1 MDRKKSLVVLQSGDI
16 FDILVVGGG
25 ATGSGIALDAASRG
39 LKTALVEMRDFAE
52 GTSSKSTKMVH
63 GGVRY
68 LEKAVK
74 RLDREQWDLVKEGL
88 HERGIFLK
96 NAPHLATPLSFVTPL
111 YSWIDVP
118 QVFIGLKL
126 YDWLSGRWSLGASSF
141 LSKKEVLARFP
152 MVNEKNLKA
161 GVIYYDG
168 QFNDARMTV
177 YLLKTA
183 AVEGAVIA
191 NHIEVINLLKDNG
204 IVCGVTAKDC
214 ISGEKFNIKAKCVVN
229 ATGPFTDS
237 LRKMDEPDATEILK
251 VSSGIHI
258 ALDKRFAPPEAG
270 LMIPETED
278 GRVLFVIPWENH
290 AIIGTTDEPEK
301 VREHPEVSEEDI
313 DYVLR
318 HINHYFT
325 MGVTRADVK
334 AAWSGL
340 RPLVM
345 DPKKVNTQELAR
357 THVIVKNPSG
367 LVTISGGKW
376 TSYRRMA
383 EDLVNMVVKDLALNH
398 AGVCRTKELPI
409 IGGAAYSADDFKKLL
424 KTFSLDED
432 IAIHLNR
439 FYGDQAA
446 DVAELAKAENYGQRL
461 HQEYPYIEAEVI
473 HAVRED
479 MAVHAADVLIRR
491 LPIGLLDFDASR
503 QVAEKVIS
511 LMTHEYNWDTTM
523 QDTEKTLL
531 LQRLNK
537 AV

>member
-1 MDRKKSLVVLQSGDI
+1 MDRKESVAALRAGTI

-74 RLDREQWDLVKEGL
+74 RLDREQWNLVKEGL

-96 NAPHLATPLSFVTPL
+96 NAPHLAIPLSFVTPL

-126 YDWLSGRWSLGASSF
+126 YDWLSGKWSLGASSF

-161 GVIYYDG
+161 GVGYYDG
-168 QFNDARMTV
+168 QFNDARMAL

-183 AVEGAVIA
+183 SREGAVIA
-191 NHIEVINLLKDNG
+191 NHIEVVDLLKG
-204 IVCGVTAKDC
+204 EGKVVGAVAKDC
-214 ISGEKFNIKAKCVVN
+214 LTGEEFSIKAKCVVN
-229 ATGPFTDS
+229 ATGPFTDG
-237 LRKMDEPDATEILK
+237 LRKMDEPDAAEILK

-258 ALDKRFAPPEAG
+258 ALDKRFAPPETG

-278 GRVLFVIPWENH
+278 GRVLFVIPWEDH
-290 AIIGTTDEPEK
+290 AIIGTTDEPER
-301 VREHPEVSEEDI
+301 VRERPEVSEEDI

-345 DPKKVNTQELAR
+345 DPEKANTQELAR

-367 LVTISGGKW
+367 MVTISGGKW

-383 EDLVNMVVKDLALNH
+383 EDLVDMVVKDFSFTH
-398 AGVCRTKELPI
+398 AGECKTRNLPVV
-409 IGGAAYSADDFKKLL
+409 GGAAYSADGFQALMQK
-424 KTFSLDED
+424 FSLEED
-432 IAIHLNR
+432 IALHLNR

-446 DVAELAKAENYGQRL
+446 EIALLAQDEGYAQRL

-479 MAVHAADVLIRR
+479 MALHATDMVVRR
-491 LPIGLLDFDASR
+491 LPLGLLDFAASR
-503 QVAEKVIS
+503 EVAERVIV
-511 LMTHEYNWDTTM
+511 LMAQEYGWDTAARE
-523 QDTEKTLL
+523 TEKALL
-531 LQRLNK
+531 LQRLDK

>member
-1 MDRKKSLVVLQSGDI
+1 MDRKESVAALQAGSV

-52 GTSSKSTKMVH
+52 GTSSRSTKMVH

-74 RLDREQWDLVKEGL
+74 RLDREQWELVKEGL

-96 NAPHLATPLSFVTPL
+96 NAPHLAAPLFFVTPL

-126 YDWLSGRWSLGASSF
+126 YDWLSGKWSLGASSF

-152 MVNEKNLKA
+152 MVNEKKLKG
-161 GVIYYDG
+161 GVSYYDG
-168 QFNDARMTV
+168 QFNDVRMTL

-183 AVEGAVIA
+183 AKEGAVIA
-191 NHIEVINLLKDNG
+191 NHLEVVDLLKEEG
-204 IVCGVTAKDC
+204 KVVGALAKDC
-214 ISGEKFNIKAKCVVN
+214 LTGEEFNIKARCVVN
-229 ATGPFTDS
+229 ATGPFTDG
-237 LRKMDEPDATEILK
+237 LRKMDEPDAEEMLK

-258 ALDKRFAPPEAG
+258 VLDKRFAPPETG

-290 AIIGTTDEPEK
+290 AIIGTTDEPDR
-301 VREHPEVSEEDI
+301 VRERPEVSEEDI

-318 HINHYFT
+318 HINNYFT
-325 MGVTRADVK
+325 MGVTRADIK
-334 AAWSGL
+334 AVWSGL

-345 DPKKVNTQELAR
+345 DPDKENTQELAR
-357 THVIVKNPSG
+357 NHVMVKNSSG

-383 EDLVNMVVKDLALNH
+383 EELVDMVVKEFSLTH
-398 AGVCRTKELPI
+398 AGECRTKELPI
-409 IGGAAYSADDFKKLL
+409 VGGAAYSADGFKHLVD
-424 KTFSLDED
+424 TFSLEED
-432 IAIHLNR
+432 IAVHLNR

-446 DVAELAKAENYGQRL
+446 ELAELAKNEGYGARV
-461 HQEYPYIEAEVI
+461 HQDYPYIEAEII
-473 HAVRED
+473 HAVRKD
-479 MAVHAADVLIRR
+479 MAIHAADMLIRR
-491 LPIGLLDFDASR
+491 LPLGLLDFAASKEAADRVITLMAQETGWDAEM
-503 QVAEKVIS
+503 QAAEKA
-511 LMTHEYNWDTTM
+511 
-523 QDTEKTLL
+523 LL
-531 LQRLNK
+531 LERLDK